1 MRRFLCIKYLG
12 KSWGP
17 FLERYKLKSHSYWG
31 KQGPWLII
39 KELVGSLQMNR
50 STMKTIEEKASDSSY
65 DNNLL
70 VDDLT
75 FPVKKFRKFFK
86 VRKGEN
92 KKEPLEKER
101 E

>member
-1 MRRFLCIKYLG
+1 
-12 KSWGP
+12 
-17 FLERYKLKSHSYWG
+17 
-31 KQGPWLII
+31 
-39 KELVGSLQMNR
+39 
-50 STMKTIEEKASDSSY
+50 MKTIEEKASDSSY

-70 VDDLT
+70 DDDLR
-75 FPVKKFRKFFK
+75 FLVKKFRKFFK